1 MYLCCESKK
10 EKIIKIIKLKNKLTN
25 NNIIEQ
31 INN

>member
-10 EKIIKIIKLKNKLTN
+10 EKIIKIIKLNKLTN